1 MKTVHWIALTTA
13 ALVLSFTAGYR
24 ISASTGVQPGYFDA
38 VEAGGYGGEE
48 TTVEGISKEQQ
59 DYYKNLY
66 KEDKE

>member
-1 MKTVHWIALTTA
+1 MKTGHWIAITVA
-13 ALVLSFTAGYR
+13 ALILSFSAGYR

-48 TTVEGISKEQQ
+48 TTIEGISQETQ

-66 KEDKE
+66 KEE